1 MRTTY
6 PEAYF
11 NFIDVTAEADSKVA
25 SASANDFSDVELFH
39 EDVRQAAYS
48 TLELN
53 QFILDGS
60 LEIFQ
65 TEQPLDV
72 PFWSEQMSGE
82 DCLFEENPVLEIS
95 FTQTHSSVGLTLYFA
110 EDIPAEVLVTWYT
123 LYGTKLISQTYNP
136 DSKEYFCQCHVQN
149 YGKITIEFVRSRLP
163 YRYAKM
169 NHVEYGQMWRLGR
182 NNIKTANVY
191 EEMDTT
197 SATLSINTAEVAI
210 VDDVGNFDLGNQNG
224 LWKSLQKEQE
234 IALTEYVNGKAVD
247 CGTFFINSWSS
258 QQSIVKFSLID
269 VIGVMDNTMFY
280 SGRVYVDEYAGEII
294 SDIMASAGVKKY
306 SVSEEV
312 YYTKLNG
319 WLGIQTHR
327 AALQQVV
334 FACGAVADCS
344 RSAWVNIYK
353 PDRYVSRTIGLNRKF
368 QGTKIS
374 LDEYVSAVTVSYS
387 SYVLADESN
396 QISKS
401 TLAEGITCIE
411 FTGPYLAES
420 IAVSAGSIVEAST
433 NYVVVSMEQSGEC
446 IISGRKYEAN
456 KNAYTASVDTVE
468 AGENPNTK
476 TYKGCTMLDAT
487 KVQEIAEYLLN
498 SHQLRHRVEMRYI
511 NAGEAVGNWCDVALM
526 GGGHSA
532 TCILSQTLNLTGGNI
547 ATASCRG
554 YNRTVTEYSFAGNEI
569 YAGERGLI

>member
-11 NFIDVTAEADSKVA
+11 NFIDVTAEADSQVA
-25 SASANDFSDVELFH
+25 SASANVFSNMELFH
-39 EDVRQAAYS
+39 EDIRQASYA

-53 QFILDGS
+53 QFVLDGS

-72 PFWSEQMSGE
+72 PFWSNGMS
-82 DCLFEENPVLEIS
+82 DENCMCDVNPTLEIK
-95 FTQTHSSVGLTLYFA
+95 FAQTHSSIGLTLYFA
-110 EDIPAEVLVTWYT
+110 EDIPAEILVTWYT
-123 LYGTKLISQTYNP
+123 LYGTKLISQTYYPN
-136 DSKEYFCQCHVQN
+136 SKEYFCNCHVQN
-149 YGKITIEFVRSRLP
+149 YGKISIEFVRSRLP

-182 NNIKTANVY
+182 ENIKTANVY

-210 VDDVGNFDLGNQNG
+210 VDTVGDFDLSNQKG

-234 IALTEYVNGKAVD
+234 IALTEYVNGKAVN
-247 CGTFFINSWSS
+247 CGTFYIDSWSS
-258 QQSIVKFSLID
+258 QQNIVKFSLID
-269 VIGVMDNTMFY
+269 IIGVMNKTMFY
-280 SGRVYVDEYAGEII
+280 AGRIYENEYAGVII
-294 SDIMASAGVKKY
+294 SEIMDSAGVKKY
-306 SVSEEV
+306 SISEEV
-312 YYTKLNG
+312 YYTKLSG
-319 WLGIQTHR
+319 WLSIQTHR

-344 RSAWVNIYK
+344 RSDWVKIYK
-353 PDRYVSRTIGLNRKF
+353 PDRYVSHTIGLNRKF

-374 LDEYVSAVTVSYS
+374 LDEYVSSVTVSYS
-387 SYVLADESN
+387 SYILADESK

-401 TLAEGITCIE
+401 TLAIGNTCIE
-411 FTGPYLAES
+411 FTGPYLADS
-420 IAVSAGSIVEAST
+420 ITVSAGSIVEVAT
-433 NYVVVSMEQSGEC
+433 NYVIVNMTEAGEC
-446 IISGRKYEAN
+446 IIAGRKYEAS
-456 KNAYTASVDTVE
+456 KNAYTATVEEIE

-476 TYKGCTMLDAT
+476 TYKGCTLLDAA
-487 KVQEIAEYLLN
+487 KVQEIAEYLLEY
-498 SHQLRHRVEMRYI
+498 HQLRHKADIRYI
-511 NAGEAVGNWCDVALM
+511 NNEEAVGNWCDVAAA

-554 YNRTVTEYSFAGNEI
+554 YSRTVTEYSFAGNEI
-569 YAGERGLI
+569 YTGERGLI